1 MLVDWKSG
9 LLAFAIIFAAE
20 LGDKTQL
27 VIMSMSAD
35 SKSPQMV
42 FLGSAVALVA
52 SSLVAVLAGDFV
64 LRAVPLKFV
73 HLGTG
78 ITFMI
83 IGGALLLKSLR

>member
-1 MLVDWKSG
+1 MDWKSG

-27 VIMSMSAD
+27 VIMSMSAG
-35 SKSPQMV
+35 SRSPQMV
-42 FLGSAVALVA
+42 FFGSAVALIA

-64 LRAVPLKFV
+64 LRNVPVKLV

-78 ITFMI
+78 VAFLV

>member
-1 MLVDWKSG
+1 MDWKSG

-42 FLGSAVALVA
+42 FFGSALALIA
-52 SSLVAVLAGDFV
+52 SSLVAVLAGEFV
-64 LRAVPLKFV
+64 LRAVPIKLV
-73 HLGTG
+73 HTGTG
-78 ITFMI
+78 FAFLI
-83 IGGALLLKSLR
+83 IGGALILKGLK

>member
-1 MLVDWKSG
+1 MVDWRSG

-42 FLGSAVALVA
+42 FFGSALALIA
-52 SSLVAVLAGDFV
+52 SSLVAVLAGDWV
-64 LRAVPLKFV
+64 LRTVPLKLV
-73 HLGTG
+73 HVGTG
-78 ITFMI
+78 IAFVV
-83 IGGALLLKSLR
+83 IGGALLIKSLR